1 MTGLLPAASFA
12 LLGAAA
18 VFAAEDSATIGYA
31 TVGAALQAL
40 RSDPTARFET
50 QQQWIVVASSEA
62 EQPVQW
68 FFTPPAHPAHPSV
81 IKRTAVERGGQGFI
95 DIAVLCQVEQA
106 ECERLLDDFRQTHEY
121 AARPVLAEEVLLE
134 VGIAMNRHDR
144 VQVRR
149 MLAEEGKAAEIRMDD
164 LLKIVIVPTL
174 DEARRVLLWAAVY
187 EHDGRDF
194 VLVSP
199 PTFAEPGDG
208 TGTAQISVASSSGNL
223 FDFSITTLLASASE

>member
-1 MTGLLPAASFA
+1 MRGLLPVASVS
-12 LLGAAA
+12 LL
-18 VFAAEDSATIGYA
+18 SATAGVTADQPAAIDYA

-40 RSDPTARFET
+40 RADPNARFEM
-50 QQQWIVVASSEA
+50 QQQWTVVANSEA
-62 EQPVQW
+62 DQPVQW

-95 DIAVLCQVEQA
+95 EVAVLCQVEQA
-106 ECERLLDDFRQTHEY
+106 ECERLLDDFRQTHVD
-121 AARPVLAEEVLLE
+121 AARPVLAEEVLLD
-134 VGIAMNRHDR
+134 VGIALNRHDR
-144 VQVRR
+144 VHVKR

-187 EHDGRDF
+187 EHDGSDF

-199 PTFAEPGDG
+199 PTLAKPSEGAAE
-208 TGTAQISVASSSGNL
+208 ISVASGSGNT
-223 FDFSITTLLASASE
+223 FDFSITTVLASAAE